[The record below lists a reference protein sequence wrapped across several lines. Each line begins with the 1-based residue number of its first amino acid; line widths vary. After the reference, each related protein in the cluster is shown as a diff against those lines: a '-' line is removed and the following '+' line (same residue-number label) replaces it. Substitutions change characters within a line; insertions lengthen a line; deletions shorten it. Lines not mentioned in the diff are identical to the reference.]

1 MKDVV
6 SCVHI
11 VAKGS
16 ISKSHV
22 VIWQTTS
29 KNCIKVRAAC
39 EARLFFFSFNQSDY
53 FLASWFLLKRPILF
67 QRLRVLVLRR
77 EYCFALLMV
86 NSLGRR

>member
-39 EARLFFFSFNQSDY
+39 EARLFFFHITNQIIVIV
-53 FLASWFLLKRPILF
+53 FLASWFLLKSPILF
-67 QRLRVLVLRR
+67 QRLRVLSSAGNI
-77 EYCFALLMV
+77 ALLC
-86 NSLGRR
+86 SRLIR